1 VGPGAE
7 GGGDY
12 MFVGADLFLQRIQD
26 LCVVPRRLITDVVA
40 FLELGGVAFPPIAA
54 IGSTLS

>member
-1 VGPGAE
+1 
-7 GGGDY
+7 

-54 IGSTLS
+54 IGSSLS